1 MPCKDKDSI
10 TLVSDNKAYQP
21 FKVPES
27 EKSAIALVLGA
38 IILEYDRFKRERI
51 ARRAIQKEKKRIQCN
66 AMKPYIDIVN
76 PVKVDL
82 MTKFNGLLRL
92 EVSNNLFIFV
102 TEFGHKCQKLV
113 K

>member
-1 MPCKDKDSI
+1 
-10 TLVSDNKAYQP
+10 
-21 FKVPES
+21 
-27 EKSAIALVLGA
+27 
-38 IILEYDRFKRERI
+38 
-51 ARRAIQKEKKRIQCN
+51 
-66 AMKPYIDIVN
+66 MKPYIDIVN